1 MKCRKCGSENLV
13 LIKKG
18 SQVGLYCKDCFAWQ
32 KWISKKDLVVAE
44 KIYGYME

>member
-1 MKCRKCGSENLV
+1 MECRKCKSKNLV

-32 KWISKKDLVVAE
+32 KWVGKKELTVTE
-44 KIYGYME
+44 KIYEYLE